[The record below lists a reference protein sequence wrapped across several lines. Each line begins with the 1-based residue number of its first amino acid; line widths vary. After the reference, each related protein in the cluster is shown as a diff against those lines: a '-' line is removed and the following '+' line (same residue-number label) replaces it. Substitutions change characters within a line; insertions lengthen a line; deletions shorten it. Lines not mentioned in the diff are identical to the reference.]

1 LAEEADESLDVLGR
15 RGQEELLAHE
25 LQSPQAQPTQPNLIL

>member
-1 LAEEADESLDVLGR
+1 MFWSG
-15 RGQEELLAHE
+15 GQEELLAHE